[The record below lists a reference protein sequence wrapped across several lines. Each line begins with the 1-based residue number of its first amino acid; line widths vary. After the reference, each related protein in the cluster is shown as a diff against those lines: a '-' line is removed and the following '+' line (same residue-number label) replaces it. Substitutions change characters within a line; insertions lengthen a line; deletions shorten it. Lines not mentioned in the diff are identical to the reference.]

1 MDALEWGGVET
12 NKSHVKY
19 EANVSE
25 LACDE
30 LNLVLLSANLKAYL
44 LKIKLNRFTYLLSV
58 NDWVNNVMT

>member
-1 MDALEWGGVET
+1 MKT
-12 NKSHVKY
+12 NKCQVKY

-30 LNLVLLSANLKAYL
+30 LNLALLNANLKAYL

-58 NDWVNNVMT
+58 ND

>member
-1 MDALEWGGVET
+1 MHWNGVERKLI
-12 NKSHVKY
+12 NAKKY

-30 LNLVLLSANLKAYL
+30 LNLALLSANLKAYL

-58 NDWVNNVMT
+58 ND